1 MAMTAQ
7 VSPSP
12 EARDL
17 FNNMVAFAQP
27 AEEYGNTLLIDVGN
41 VLVVGCQR
49 ARQGL
54 DAMAKTEIGELLHDR
69 WIAPAPTGGWFLG

>member
-7 VSPSP
+7 ATPSR
-12 EARDL
+12 EARSL
-17 FNNMVAFAQP
+17 FNNMVAYAQP
-27 AEEYGNTLLIDVGN
+27 LGESRNTLHIDVGN

-54 DAMAKTEIGELLHDR
+54 DAAASVEIKELLGEN
-69 WIAPAPTGGWFLG
+69 WIAPAPGGGWFLG